1 MAGYTIQGKTASI
14 TNISMSQNKLLLA
27 AFFAFLAI
35 HFHVSSGSYYD
46 NEYEYHD
53 ANRIPYNCTQSSS
66 CGDIPNITY
75 PFRLKGD
82 PPNCGDPNYQLSCQ
96 NNQTILISP
105 DSERYL
111 VKAIDYGNR
120 TIRIADVSVRDG
132 DCSSR
137 PITSFTS
144 FSATSYARR
153 GECHYATYWFPPNY
167 DLVYVSCESPVNYS
181 TYVDASPCIIQT
193 NSTKNTR
200 SYHYVLVG
208 DFKNTELK
216 ASCAVDFLTRA
227 TLYRNNN
234 LSYMDIHKKLVYDG
248 NCDLQDNTII
258 QYCGTELGCTRF
270 TPFKC
275 DLLCRFND
283 FFNFWVPGAIH
294 SVRPT
299 IEHKVLAP
307 VLVTRTVIGFLC
319 LFALV
324 VYKWRRRHLSMDDTL
339 EEFLQSQNNFM
350 PIRYSYSQIR
360 KMTGRFQDKLGEGGY
375 GSVFKGKLR
384 SGRLVAIKVL
394 GKAKTNGQDFIN
406 EVATI
411 GRIHHVNVVSLVGF
425 CSDGTKRALVY
436 DFMPKGSLD
445 KYMLSRE
452 GHISLSWKKMYE
464 ISLGIARGI
473 EYLHRGCD
481 MQILHFDIKPHNI
494 LLDEN
499 FVPKLSDFGL
509 AKMCST
515 DDSIVSVT
523 AARGTIGYIAPE
535 LIYKRIG
542 GVSYKA
548 DVYSFGMLLMEMLG
562 KRKKLDATTDN
573 NSSQMYF
580 PLWVY
585 HEMVQ
590 GKITK
595 VEDATEEEENMIKKM
610 TLVGL
615 WCIQIRPCD
624 RPPMRK
630 AIQMLEG
637 HATNLG
643 LPPKP
648 TFNIE
653 QVPTENVEE
662 ATNPTWSSLTSV
674 NTSESVRL
682 VIDAE

>member
-1 MAGYTIQGKTASI
+1 
-14 TNISMSQNKLLLA
+14 MSQEKLLLA
-27 AFFAFLAI
+27 GFFAFLAI
-35 HFHVSSGSYYD
+35 HFHLSCGFNSD
-46 NEYEYHD
+46 YEVK
-53 ANRIPYNCTQSSS
+53 RIPYNCTQASSS
-66 CGDIPNITY
+66 CGNILNFSY

-82 PPNCGDPNYQLSCQ
+82 SPDCGDPNYELSCE
-96 NNQTILISP
+96 NNQTILGF
-105 DSERYL
+105 DSQRYL
-111 VKAIDYGNR
+111 VKEINYNNA
-120 TIRIADVSVRDG
+120 TIRIADGGIEDG

-137 PITSFTS
+137 PINSLKSLYTKAYGRF
-144 FSATSYARR
+144 
-153 GECHYATYWFPPNY
+153 GEYCLFPLYDFPPLYY
-167 DLVYVSCESPVNYS
+167 DLFYVSCESPVKSS
-181 TYVDASPCIIQT
+181 TYVDASSCVIQA
-193 NSTKNTR
+193 NSTNNTR
-200 SYHYVLVG
+200 RYHYVVVG
-208 DFKNTELK
+208 NFKYTELK
-216 ASCAVDFLTRA
+216 VSCAINF
-227 TLYRNNN
+227 YRHIDYYTYISLEHNNN
-234 LSYMDIHKKLVYDG
+234 LSYMDIHKKLVYG
-248 NCDLQDNTII
+248 TEISWHQIPCAVPTCKGEGLCRLENNTII
-258 QYCGTELGCTRF
+258 QSCRSGAYC
-270 TPFKC
+270 PFKC
-275 DLLCRFND
+275 GLRCEQLQK
-283 FFNFWVPGAIH
+283 NFKHVASGSHIH
-294 SVRPT
+294 RPPD
-299 IEHKVLAP
+299 IRAQAS
-307 VLVTRTVIGFLC
+307 VLVTRTLFGFLC
-319 LFALV
+319 LSALV
-324 VYKWRRRHLSMDDTL
+324 VSRWRKKHLSMDDTL

-360 KMTGRFQDKLGEGGY
+360 KMSGQFQDKLGEGGY

-384 SGRLVAIKVL
+384 SGRLVAFKML
-394 GKAKTNGQDFIN
+394 DKAKGNGQDFIN

-411 GRIHHVNVVSLVGF
+411 GRIHHVNVVSLIGF
-425 CSDGTKRALVY
+425 CSEGTKRALVY
-436 DFMPKGSLD
+436 DFMPNGSLD
-445 KYMLSRE
+445 KYILSRE

-499 FVPKLSDFGL
+499 FVPKISDFGL
-509 AKMCST
+509 AKLYST

-548 DVYSFGMLLMEMLG
+548 DVYSFGMLLLEMLG
-562 KRKKLDATTDN
+562 KRKKPNAAIDN

-590 GKITK
+590 GKITE
-595 VEDATEEEENMIKKM
+595 VEHATEEEENMIKKM
-610 TLVGL
+610 TVVGL

-624 RPPMRK
+624 RPSMRK

-637 HATNLG
+637 HVENLE
-643 LPPKP
+643 LPPEP

-674 NTSESVRL
+674 DTSKYVRL
-682 VIDAE
+682 VIDAY